1 MKLDY
6 DKTQEIF
13 VEMLEFWSKDEKLAG
28 KKLLEHMRSSGKSS
42 ISAGEGLE
50 FIVSLRLS
58 AARKDVAF
66 LCTMLLILGQSG
78 EKVRIFRKAAM
89 RRLKKISVEKRDVKI
104 ATKQKFQNSLLT
116 LISKNKLPELV
127 FLCLVLCSGRRG
139 IDVSRLC
146 RENITELE
154 EGKFLARLEFDKR
167 STKPTVFLINLQEV
181 QDWLVGIVN
190 IENLNAWLRQQA
202 RGKGQIFNE
211 KIHKNLG
218 RFLDGFSLHSLR
230 SVRAVWLLKEGF
242 SEEDVK
248 VRLGWLDDR
257 MLLRY
262 LRTSP
267 EVLRGCST
275 LDEALLLL
283 QDIF

>member
-6 DKTQEIF
+6 EKTHEIYT
-13 VEMLEFWSKDEKLAG
+13 EMLEFWSKDEKLAG
-28 KKLLEHMRSSGKSS
+28 KKLLEHMRCTGKPS

-66 LCTMLLILGQSG
+66 LCTMLIILGQSG
-78 EKVRIFRKAAM
+78 EKVRVFRKAAM
-89 RRLKKISVEKRDVKI
+89 RRLKNVSVEKRVAKI

-116 LISKNKLPELV
+116 LITKNKLAELV

-139 IDVSRLC
+139 IDISRLC

-154 EGKFLARLEFDKR
+154 DGKFMARLDFDKR
-167 STKPTVFLINLQEV
+167 SARPTVFVINLQEV
-181 QDWLVGIVN
+181 HDWLDGIV
-190 IENLNAWLRQQA
+190 ITENLNAWLRQQA
-202 RGKGQIFNE
+202 SGTGRIFDG

-218 RFLDGFSLHSLR
+218 RCLDGFNLHSLR
-230 SVRAVWLLKEGF
+230 SVRAVWLLKDGF

-248 VRLGWLDDR
+248 IRLGWLDDR

-267 EVLRGCST
+267 EVLRGCGT
-275 LDEALLLL
+275 LEEALILL